1 MANSDDI
8 LSLYKRDEKAA
19 LQELFDIY
27 YDPLLL
33 YCNRLIRDPESA
45 EDIVQDCFV
54 HVWQSKRLKNFEG
67 ELDRFMF
74 QAVKFRAINHVRNLN
89 RRDQLHHKVSME
101 EDLSL
106 FFREEDEG
114 KEIELLYCTI
124 GQLPD
129 ECRKIFLMAS
139 LDDMKYRD
147 IADVLNIS
155 VNTVKTQMKIALR
168 FLREKLTLGTF
179 SSILLFLST
188 GE

>member
-1 MANSDDI
+1 M
-8 LSLYKRDEKAA
+8 
-19 LQELFDIY
+19 
-27 YDPLLL
+27 
-33 YCNRLIRDPESA
+33 
-45 EDIVQDCFV
+45 
-54 HVWQSKRLKNFEG
+54 
-67 ELDRFMF
+67 
-74 QAVKFRAINHVRNLN
+74 RNLEDF
-89 RRDQLHHKVSME
+89 RRIYREYWNNCINCRPDHPDCSACRA
-101 EDLSL
+101 L

-139 LDDMKYRD
+139 LDDMKYRE